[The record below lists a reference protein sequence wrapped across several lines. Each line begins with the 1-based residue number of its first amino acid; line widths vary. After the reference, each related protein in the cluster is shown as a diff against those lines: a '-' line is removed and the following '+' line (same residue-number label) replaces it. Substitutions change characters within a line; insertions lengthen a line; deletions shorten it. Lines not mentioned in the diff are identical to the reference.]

1 MLFIKRNKEYA
12 STTPGVGIIIR
23 AVPTDRRNDDKANN
37 FYIVDVIT
45 HTESING
52 SVSYTRETKTM
63 SPSEMREALGLG
75 KRESI
80 KCQ

>member
-1 MLFIKRNKEYA
+1 MIFIKKNKEYA
-12 STTPGVGIIIR
+12 STTPGVGIIVR
-23 AVPTDRRNDDKANN
+23 AAPTDKHTSSKDNN
-37 FYIVDVIT
+37 FYIIDVIT
-45 HTESING
+45 HTESVNG